1 MLAERAY
8 YDARIADARWGDDE
22 GVIRRALG
30 DEVYE
35 RLSDP
40 VPLRRVRPRSAR
52 ARRRARASSDAER
65 ECDAAA
71 SEAIARAAQV
81 GEKDRD
87 VVDAF
92 VHLALAKMYFAARDD
107 SRLMDD
113 DDDDDDVHQ
122 FEECREHLGIAH
134 TRAHALGR
142 ASVEAACWK
151 LWSRL
156 FLRVGGV
163 ASLDAA
169 LRSGDRCIEAGLR
182 VIEQSDVPD
191 ESDIVALARDY
202 YDVALSRRGLFYGG
216 GDFSKAF
223 GARALEN
230 ADAMYFNFE
239 WRMKNL
245 PHIGATPYLKAA
257 KDLLDRI
264 RYVGEDQGTYRE
276 FRDRATTTELYTDVC
291 LHLADVMENHQ
302 TKEAAFAIDCDDDP
316 ESLEKMQTMLSV
328 VAHGYRIIANDIA
341 LDKLK
346 ERSIFD
352 AECPMC
358 ARRVGGLSMD
368 DEPVTYCHIE
378 CPRRHQMHTACYNS
392 LGRIINDGYMAR
404 NMARKYSPDE
414 DHPDEDED
422 DIHRD
427 AARDPRAADD
437 FAPAP
442 SSAFGNRAT
451 PPPFSDVYSY
461 CIACCCLHDASDDDT
476 ETESDEPTRKRF
488 ASLYRAAAA
497 DARRAAIIAR
507 LTRQSR

>member
-30 DEVYE
+30 DDVYE

-40 VPLRRVRPRSAR
+40 VPLRRVRHRSAR

-81 GEKDRD
+81 GVKDRD

-113 DDDDDDVHQ
+113 DDDVQARVRQ

-134 TRAHALGR
+134 TRAHALRR

-151 LWSRL
+151 LWSRV

-163 ASLDAA
+163 DALDAA
-169 LRSGDRCIEAGLR
+169 LRAGDRCIEAGLR

-223 GARALEN
+223 GARALED
-230 ADAMYFNFE
+230 AVAMYFNFE

-302 TKEAAFAIDCDDDP
+302 SKEAAFAIDRDDDP
-316 ESLEKMQTMLSV
+316 ESLEKMQTTLSV

-404 NMARKYSPDE
+404 KYSPDE
-414 DHPDEDED
+414 FPDEDD
-422 DIHRD
+422 VHRD
-427 AARDPRAADD
+427 AARDPNAADD
-437 FAPAP
+437 FAAAP
-442 SSAFGNRAT
+442 SSAFGDCAKS
-451 PPPFSDVYSY
+451 PPFSDVYSY
-461 CIACCCLHDASDDDT
+461 CIACCCLDDASDDDT
-476 ETESDEPTRKRF
+476 ESESDEPTRQRF
-488 ASLYRAAAA
+488 ASLHRAAAA

-507 LTRQSR
+507 LTANHDD

>member
-71 SEAIARAAQV
+71 SEAIARAAHV

-113 DDDDDDVHQ
+113 ADDDDDVHQ

-156 FLRVGGV
+156 FLRVD
-163 ASLDAA
+163 ALDAA
-169 LRSGDRCIEAGLR
+169 LRAGDRCIEAGLR
-182 VIEQSDVPD
+182 VIKQSDAPD

-216 GDFSKAF
+216 GDFSKAC
-223 GARALEN
+223 GARSHEN
-230 ADAMYFNFE
+230 TVAMYFNFE

-257 KDLLDRI
+257 KDLLDKI

-276 FRDRATTTELYTDVC
+276 FRDRETATELYTDVC

-302 TKEAAFAIDCDDDP
+302 TKEAALAIDRDDDP
-316 ESLEKMQTMLSV
+316 ESLEKIQTTLSV

-392 LGRIINDGYMAR
+392 LGRIAINPM
-404 NMARKYSPDE
+404 YS
-414 DHPDEDED
+414 
-422 DIHRD
+422 
-427 AARDPRAADD
+427 
-437 FAPAP
+437 F
-442 SSAFGNRAT
+442 
-451 PPPFSDVYSY
+451 
-461 CIACCCLHDASDDDT
+461 CIACCCLDDASDDDT
-476 ETESDEPTRKRF
+476 ESESDEPTRQRF
-488 ASLYRAAAA
+488 ASLHRAAAA

>member
-71 SEAIARAAQV
+71 SEAIARAAHV

-113 DDDDDDVHQ
+113 DDDVQARVRQ

-134 TRAHALGR
+134 TRAHALRR

-151 LWSRL
+151 LWSRV

-163 ASLDAA
+163 DALDAA
-169 LRSGDRCIEAGLR
+169 LRAGDRCIEAGLR

-216 GDFSKAF
+216 GDFSKAC
-223 GARALEN
+223 GARSHEN
-230 ADAMYFNFE
+230 TVAMYFNFE

-257 KDLLDRI
+257 KDLLDKI

-276 FRDRATTTELYTDVC
+276 FRDRETATELYTDVC

-302 TKEAAFAIDCDDDP
+302 TKEAAFAIDRDDDP
-316 ESLEKMQTMLSV
+316 ESLEKMQTTLSV

-404 NMARKYSPDE
+404 KYSPDE
-414 DHPDEDED
+414 FPDEDD
-422 DIHRD
+422 VHRD
-427 AARDPRAADD
+427 AARDPNAADD
-437 FAPAP
+437 FAAAP
-442 SSAFGNRAT
+442 SSAFGDRAK

-461 CIACCCLHDASDDDT
+461 CIACCCLDDASDDDT
-476 ETESDEPTRKRF
+476 ESESDELTRQRF
-488 ASLYRAAAA
+488 ASYRAAAA

-507 LTRQSR
+507 LTANHDD

>member
-30 DEVYE
+30 DDVYE

-40 VPLRRVRPRSAR
+40 VPLRRVRHRSAR

-81 GEKDRD
+81 GVKDRD

-113 DDDDDDVHQ
+113 DDDVQARVRQ

-134 TRAHALGR
+134 TRAHALRR

-151 LWSRL
+151 LWSRV

-163 ASLDAA
+163 DALDAA
-169 LRSGDRCIEAGLR
+169 LRAGDRCIEAGLR

-216 GDFSKAF
+216 GDLSQAI
-223 GARALEN
+223 GARARE
-230 ADAMYFNFE
+230 DAEARYFNFE

-264 RYVGEDQGTYRE
+264 RYVGEDQDTYRE
-276 FRDRATTTELYTDVC
+276 FRDRATTRELYTDVC

-302 TKEAAFAIDCDDDP
+302 TKEAAFAIDRDDDP
-316 ESLEKMQTMLSV
+316 ESLEKMQTTLSV

-404 NMARKYSPDE
+404 KYSPDE
-414 DHPDEDED
+414 FPDEDD
-422 DIHRD
+422 VHRD
-427 AARDPRAADD
+427 AARDPNAADD
-437 FAPAP
+437 FAAAP
-442 SSAFGNRAT
+442 SSAFGDCAKS
-451 PPPFSDVYSY
+451 PPFSDVYSY
-461 CIACCCLHDASDDDT
+461 CIACCCLDDASDDDT
-476 ETESDEPTRKRF
+476 ESESDEPTRQRF
-488 ASLYRAAAA
+488 ASYRAAAA

-507 LTRQSR
+507 LTANHDD